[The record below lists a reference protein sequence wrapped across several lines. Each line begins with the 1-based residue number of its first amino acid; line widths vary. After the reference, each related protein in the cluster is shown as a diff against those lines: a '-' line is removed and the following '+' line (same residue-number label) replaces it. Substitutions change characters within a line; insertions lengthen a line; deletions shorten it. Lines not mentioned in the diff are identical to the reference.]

1 MATVTTSMASCTS
14 YAVTAPTNIDKK
26 IKTQPK
32 ICAQFEF
39 SNYLNVPC
47 SASVPRVFRINERPP
62 PRYKV
67 CIFRAVR
74 AWTTFK
80 FKFLNHGP
88 DERDLSTM
96 TECLGADD
104 KGMTTMT

>member
-1 MATVTTSMASCTS
+1 MAH
-14 YAVTAPTNIDKK
+14 PKN
-26 IKTQPK
+26 KTQPE
-32 ICAQFEF
+32 ICRLFEF
-39 SNYLNVPC
+39 SNDLNVPRVFL
-47 SASVPRVFRINERPP
+47 SVPRVFRINERPP

-80 FKFLNHGP
+80 FKFLNHEP
-88 DERDLSTM
+88 DEQDLSTM

-104 KGMTTMT
+104 KGMATMT